1 LSEIVLDQR
10 LQQAIAELGWDSF
23 TNVQQATISVALAGK
38 DVRVTARTGSG
49 KTAAFLLPMLH
60 DLIVNPDPQAHT
72 LALILLPTRELARQ
86 TLSQINTFAKFSN
99 VQAELITG
107 GEDFKVQ
114 AARMRKNPD
123 IILGTPGRLLEH
135 MEAGN
140 LDFSDVRWLV
150 LDEADRMLDMGF
162 SEDVLQLAQACTN
175 NPQTLLFSATSG
187 GAALARVVETVL
199 TEPEE
204 LWLDSVR
211 GLETDTVQQVIPADN
226 VAHKERMLQ
235 WLLAHETF
243 EKAIVFTNTRDQA
256 DRLGGVIRSQALNAF
271 VLHGEKDQRER
282 KLALARFRDGNAR
295 VLIATDVAAR
305 GLDISGLELVINFD
319 MPRSGDEY
327 AHRIGRTGRH
337 GTPDGKAIS
346 LVTREEWGL
355 MSSVERYLR
364 QQFERRLIK
373 EVPGQFT
380 GPKNVKSSGK
390 PVGPKRRKKGKAAA
404 KRKARPKKRGARP
417 ARPPSTN
424 DGLARPKRR
433 TRD

>member
-1 LSEIVLDQR
+1 MSEIVLDQR
-10 LQQAIAELGWDSF
+10 LEQVIAELGWKQF
-23 TNVQQATISVALAGK
+23 TRVQQATIPIALAGR
-38 DVRVTARTGSG
+38 DMRVTARTGSG

-60 DLIVNPDPQAHT
+60 DLIVNPNRQAHT
-72 LALILLPTRELARQ
+72 LALIMLPTRELARQ
-86 TLSQINTFAKFSN
+86 TVSQINIFAKFSE

-135 MEAGN
+135 FEAGN

-162 SEDVLQLAQACTN
+162 SEDVLTLAQACTN
-175 NPQTLLFSATSG
+175 SPQTMLFSATSG
-187 GAALARVVETVL
+187 GAALTRVVETVL
-199 TEPEE
+199 SEPEE

-211 GLETDTVQQVIPADN
+211 GLETNTVQQVIPADN
-226 VAHKERMLQ
+226 VAHKERLLQ
-235 WLLAHETF
+235 WLLANETF
-243 EKAIVFTNTRDQA
+243 QKAIVFTNTRDQA

-282 KLALARFRDGNAR
+282 KLALQRFRDGNAR

-305 GLDISGLELVINFD
+305 GLDISGLDLVVNFD

-327 AHRIGRTGRH
+327 AHRIGRTGRQ
-337 GTPDGKAIS
+337 GSEDGLAIS

-364 QQFERRLIK
+364 QQFERRLVK
-373 EVPGQFT
+373 EVPGKFT

-390 PVGPKRRKKGKAAA
+390 PVGPKKKKGKVAA

-417 ARPPSTN
+417 ARPPSTK

>member
-1 LSEIVLDQR
+1 MSKIVLDQR
-10 LQQAIAELGWDSF
+10 LEQAIAELGWKQF
-23 TNVQQATISVALAGK
+23 TRVQQATIPVALSGK

-60 DLIVNPDPQAHT
+60 DLIVNPDRQAHT

-86 TLSQINTFAKFSN
+86 TVSQINTFAKFSE
-99 VQAELITG
+99 VQAELVTG

-135 MEAGN
+135 LEAGN
-140 LDFSDVRWLV
+140 LDFTDVRWLV

-162 SEDVLQLAQACTN
+162 SEDVLTLANACTN
-175 NPQTLLFSATSG
+175 EPQTMLFSATSG
-187 GAALARVVETVL
+187 GAALTRVVETVL
-199 TEPEE
+199 NEPEE

-211 GLETDTVQQVIPADN
+211 GLETNTVQQVIPADN
-226 VAHKERMLQ
+226 VAHKERLLQ
-235 WLLAHETF
+235 WLLANETF
-243 EKAIVFTNTRDQA
+243 AKAIVFTNTRDQA

-282 KLALARFRDGNAR
+282 KLALQRFRDGNAR

-305 GLDISGLELVINFD
+305 GLDISDLDLVVNFD

-337 GTPDGKAIS
+337 GSEDGLAIS

-364 QQFERRLIK
+364 QQFERRLVQ
-373 EVPGQFT
+373 EVPGKFT
-380 GPKNVKSSGK
+380 GPKNVKASGK
-390 PVGPKRRKKGKAAA
+390 PVGPKKRKKKVAA
-404 KRKARPKKRGARP
+404 KRKARPKKRSARS
-417 ARPPSTN
+417 ANTN